1 MKRPGVT
8 TYGCPL
14 FQRLKTFASILLLW
28 SLMPAAYADTFG
40 LPPCTAFET
49 EWKTNETTLEVPQF
63 FTIRSQNEWQDFW
76 KKAFAEEKND
86 PPAVNFKKMMVV
98 GIVPKGHA
106 GIRWEADPVTKE
118 STQIPAVYYPAIYR
132 IELDDAVKPT
142 ELLVRISLDSTSCQ
156 QPKPGTLTQG
166 ARLHLVVIGKSALP
180 VRFILDEA
188 EDGGMFGRNGGVTE
202 TTLGQVMG
210 LELEKQA
217 VLRADYREQAEKLV
231 RDSFTE
237 TEIAAA
243 KKALWPKPFGDRY
256 PQLWSII
263 DVRRLDDKWNI
274 RYDNFHFE
282 VDVATGKTSRLE
294 SN

>member
-1 MKRPGVT
+1 MKRPPVT
-8 TYGCPL
+8 TNGWLL
-14 FQRLKTFASILLLW
+14 FQRLNTFAPLLLLW
-28 SLMPAAYADTFG
+28 SLMPSAHADTYG
-40 LPPCTAFET
+40 LPPCTTFEM
-49 EWKTNETTLEVPQF
+49 EWKMNQTALEAPQF
-63 FTIRSQNEWQDFW
+63 FIIRSQSAWQAFW
-76 KKAFAEEKND
+76 KKAFAEEHND
-86 PPAVNFKKMMVV
+86 PPAVDFQKMMVV
-98 GIVPKGHA
+98 GIAPKGHA
-106 GIRWEADPVTKE
+106 GIR
-118 STQIPAVYYPAIYR
+118 AVYYSAIYR

-142 ELLVRISLDSTSCQ
+142 ELLVRVSVDSASCQ
-156 QPKPGTLTQG
+156 QPKPGTIIQG
-166 ARLHLVVIGKSALP
+166 ARLHLVAIGKSALP
-180 VRFILDEA
+180 VRFILDEP
-188 EDGGMFGRNGGVTE
+188 EDGGMFGMNGGVSE
-202 TTLGQVMG
+202 TVLGQVAG
-210 LELEKQA
+210 LELEKPA
-217 VLRADYREQAEKLV
+217 VLRADYREQAEKLA